1 MNNCMNYGFDES
13 KNYAAYR
20 SISKLSESDRK
31 IFKPELPGENILM
44 TNGDEKTIFGKELD
58 RSKDQPFIS

>member
-1 MNNCMNYGFDES
+1 MSNCFDES

-20 SISKLSESDRK
+20 SLSKLGESDRK
-31 IFKPELPGENILM
+31 IFEPERPGENILM

-58 RSKDQPFIS
+58 R